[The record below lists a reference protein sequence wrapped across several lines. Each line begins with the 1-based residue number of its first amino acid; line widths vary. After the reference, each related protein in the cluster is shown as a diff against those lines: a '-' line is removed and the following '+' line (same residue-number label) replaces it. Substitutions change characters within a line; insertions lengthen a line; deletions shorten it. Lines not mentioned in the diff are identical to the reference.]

1 MLTNPPVTI
10 RLQVVLIKGLPLFI
24 IRDTGENAPIIKD
37 IKLVQLVILEKLDEA
52 DKAFY
57 SKLDMGIELPLPAN
71 HD

>member
-10 RLQVVLIKGLPLFI
+10 RLQVVLIQGLTFFI
-24 IRDTGENAPIIKD
+24 IGDTGDKTPVIKD
-37 IKLVQLVILEKLDEA
+37 LKLLQPVILEKLDEA

-57 SKLDMGIELPLPAN
+57 SKLDMGIELSLPAD

>member
-10 RLQVVLIKGLPLFI
+10 RLQVVLIKGLTCFI
-24 IRDTGENAPIIKD
+24 IGDTGDKAPIIKD
-37 IKLVQLVILEKLDEA
+37 IKLLQLVILEKLDEA

-57 SKLDMGIELPLPAN
+57 SKLDMGIELSLPAD

>member
-1 MLTNPPVTI
+1 MFTNPPVTI

-24 IRDTGENAPIIKD
+24 VGNTGNKAPIIKD
-37 IKLVQLVILEKLDEA
+37 IKLVQLVIREKLDEA

-57 SKLDMGIELPLPAN
+57 SKLDMGIELSLPAD

>member
-1 MLTNPPVTI
+1 MFTNPPVTI

-24 IRDTGENAPIIKD
+24 IGDTGDKAPIIKD
-37 IKLVQLVILEKLDEA
+37 IKLLQLVILEKLDEA

-57 SKLDMGIELPLPAN
+57 SKLDMGIELSLPAD

>member
-10 RLQVVLIKGLPLFI
+10 RLQIVLIKRLTIFI
-24 IRDTGENAPIIKD
+24 VGNTGDKAPIIKD
-37 IKLVQLVILEKLDEA
+37 IKLLQLVILEKLDEA

-57 SKLDMGIELPLPAN
+57 SKLDMGIKLAMPAN

>member
-10 RLQVVLIKGLPLFI
+10 RLQVVLIQGLPLFI
-24 IRDTGENAPIIKD
+24 IGYTGDKAPIIKD

-57 SKLDMGIELPLPAN
+57 SKLDRKR
-71 HD
+71 HV

>member
-10 RLQVVLIKGLPLFI
+10 WLQVVLIKGLTCFI
-24 IRDTGENAPIIKD
+24 VGDTGDKAPIIKD
-37 IKLVQLVILEKLDEA
+37 IKLLQLVILEKLDEA

-57 SKLDMGIELPLPAN
+57 SKLDMGIELSLPAN